1 MLPTVTL
8 PKLRL
13 VALAEIPPAMTA
25 IAVSGTAML
34 PFDALEA
41 MERLPF
47 KAPADCGVHAMLTF
61 ALCFGARVIG
71 MLMLLMLK
79 PAPVR
84 VARVKVMLDSPE
96 FVKVAEALWLL
107 PTVTVPNA
115 TGFELT
121 ERTLGVFV
129 LEPVACVPVPA
140 TCSLMTSFWL
150 AACFVWVS
158 RAAVWKLDQGDTIET
173 VALAAMFPL

>member
-1 MLPTVTL
+1 M
-8 PKLRL
+8 
-13 VALAEIPPAMTA
+13 PPAATA
-25 IAVSGTAML
+25 IAVNGTAML
-34 PFDALEA
+34 VFDALEA

-47 KAPADCGVHAMLTF
+47 KAPADCGVHVMLTF

-71 MLMLLMLK
+71 IPMLFMLK
-79 PAPVR
+79 PAPVT
-84 VARVKVMLDSPE
+84 AAWVKVMLEPPE
-96 FVKVAEALWLL
+96 FVKVAEAFWLL

-121 ERTLGVFV
+121 ERRPGVFV

-150 AACFVWVS
+150 AACVVCVS
-158 RAAVWKLDQGDTIET
+158 RAAVWKLDQGDTMET
-173 VALAAMFPL
+173 VAFAAILPLEIPVALGLKTTLKFTL